1 MKNRTTLFSLSLLFV
16 LLLAAGCMPIQA
28 PVAEAPAAP
37 LAAGPLAEAAAPAA
51 EAAPADAIAA
61 PAGGMEAIDAFAS
74 NMPEGYLAT
83 GKMDDVQS
91 AMDAGAL
98 LIDVREAGEYAEGH
112 LPGAINIPLR
122 TVAQNLDKIPV
133 DQPVLVYCAS
143 GLRAGTALSALRTL
157 GYDNVKSFPGGWKA
171 WSGEG
176 REASTDAVDAQSVE
190 PMAVDADLLAQ
201 VDGFLS
207 SIPEGY
213 YSVGTVEKLQEA
225 MDAGAML
232 VDVRETSEF
241 DQGAITGAVNIPI
254 RTLMQNLDQIPTDQP
269 VIVYCASGHRAAMA
283 NGILHMAGFD
293 NVRAFPPGYGAWA
306 AAQETVAEAP
316 AEVPAEVAAAVNSD
330 FAVVMQTADMLE
342 AIPEGYST
350 AGAIEKFQEMIEAT
364 SPTIID
370 VREESEYAEG
380 HIPGAVNIPLR
391 TITQNL
397 DKIPSDAPTVV
408 YCASGLRAGMALATL
423 KMLGYDNVKSF
434 SGGWKAWSGAG
445 AEVSTDAGEA
455 AIVTPLDVNPE
466 ALAAADEFLVNI
478 PEGYLSIASVEKLQE
493 AMDNGAV
500 LIDVREP
507 DEFSQG
513 HIATAVNIPLR
524 TLAANIEQIP
534 TDQPVIVYCASGHR
548 AALANAALHL
558 MGFDNVRAF
567 PAGYGAWEAAGG
579 ATE

>member
-293 NVRAFPPGYGAWA
+293 NARAFPPGYGAWA

-350 AGAIEKFQEMIEAT
+350 AGAIEKFQEMIVAT

-380 HIPGAVNIPLR
+380 HIPGAINIPLR

-397 DKIPSDAPTVV
+397 DKIPNDAPTVV

>member
-293 NVRAFPPGYGAWA
+293 NARAFPPGYGAWA

-380 HIPGAVNIPLR
+380 HIPGAINIPLR

-397 DKIPSDAPTVV
+397 DKIPNDAPTVV

>member
-380 HIPGAVNIPLR
+380 HIPGAINIPLR

-397 DKIPSDAPTVV
+397 DKIPNDAPTVV